1 MKNLLKIGYIILF
14 VMMFISFNIG
24 FAFAASSAKIEMK
37 TTVTS
42 IKPEDI
48 LQVEVRL
55 VNVNI
60 GAGATGVRGVLN
72 YDKNVLEL
80 LAEDQQNNVINGWT
94 KSYNENNGVILVD
107 RANNAKEDQTIAVL
121 KFKVKKDAEIDKNTT
136 ILLKN
141 IEVNDENE
149 TISTDNAQLE
159 LKVVKV
165 DDNTNKE
172 GDNKDSQKP
181 DSEKENEN
189 NKPSEGSNEPN
200 NDNTGDGNNDGSNDN
215 NNNNKQEEVDQNK
228 DNNNNKND
236 ENKDNTKQDTEKQED
251 NSKDTNTKQD
261 TGKQED
267 NTKDTNTKQDT
278 KQDTTNGTGSSKNI
292 PKLGIADSIVPIVI
306 ISTVVIIGIISFIKY
321 RKYKEI

>member
-1 MKNLLKIGYIILF
+1 MKNLLKIGYIILL

-24 FAFAASSAKIEMK
+24 FSFAASSAKVELK
-37 TTVTS
+37 TTVNS
-42 IKPEDI
+42 IKPEDT

-55 VNVNI
+55 LNINI
-60 GAGATGVRGVLN
+60 GAGATGVKGVLN

-121 KFKVKKDAEIDKNTT
+121 KFKVKKDIEADKNTT
-136 ILLKN
+136 ILLKD

-149 TISTDNAQLE
+149 TISADNASLE
-159 LKVVKV
+159 LKVVKA
-165 DDNTNKE
+165 DDGTNKE
-172 GDNKDSQKP
+172 GEGDNNDSQKP
-181 DSEKENEN
+181 DSEKETD
-189 NKPSEGSNEPN
+189 KPSDGSNEPN
-200 NDNTGDGNNDGSNDN
+200 NDNTGDGNNNNGN
-215 NNNNKQEEVDQNK
+215 NNNNKPEEVDPNK
-228 DNNNNKND
+228 ENNNNEN
-236 ENKDNTKQDTEKQED
+236 EGNKDNTKQDSGKQED
-251 NSKDTNTKQD
+251 NTKKDTE
-261 TGKQED
+261 KQED

-292 PKLGIADSIVPIVI
+292 PKLGLADSIIPIVV
-306 ISTVVIIGIISFIKY
+306 ISTLVIVGIISFIKY